1 MSVESSGGRAQGG
14 REQEGRQARPDR
26 GPREHAARRPARGA
40 AVPELTR
47 LLAPAVRK
55 AGFDLEE
62 VDVRPAG
69 RRRLVK
75 IVVDGDGGVGLDDI
89 ARLSET
95 ASALLDE
102 SDVMGTS
109 PYVLEVT
116 SPGVDRPLTEP
127 RHWRRAVGRLVVAP
141 LAEGGQIE
149 GRVVAADDE
158 SVEIDVVQKRRGKG
172 AGAKDGG
179 GSTGSGTPS
188 GGSGGKSRQ
197 KGRTPGTETVRR
209 RFRLGELGR
218 GRVQVEFK
226 PLSGGSAGPS
236 PQKDSPL
243 GAEGTR
249 SPAEPD

>member
-1 MSVESSGGRAQGG
+1 MSVESRGGRAQGRRG
-14 REQEGRQARPDR
+14 RSEEAAAPAREGA
-26 GPREHAARRPARGA
+26 RPARDA
-40 AVPELTR
+40 ARPGRDAAAAALTR
-47 LLAPAVRK
+47 LLAPAVTE
-55 AGFDLEE
+55 AGYDLEE

-69 RRRLVK
+69 RRRLVRV
-75 IVVDGDGGVGLDDI
+75 VVDADGGISLDDI

-95 ASALLDE
+95 TSELLDG
-102 SDVMGTS
+102 SDLMGSS

-141 LAEGGQIE
+141 LTEGGQIE

-158 SVEIDVVQKRRGKG
+158 AVEIDVVRKRRGKG
-172 AGAKDGG
+172 SGAG
-179 GSTGSGTPS
+179 
-188 GGSGGKSRQ
+188 GGKSA
-197 KGRTPGTETVRR
+197 GPETVRR

-226 PLSGGSAGPS
+226 PSS
-236 PQKDSPL
+236 P
-243 GAEGTR
+243 AEESR